1 MGIAAAFA
9 RYLQMMLIMFDATDT
24 VFVSLTA
31 QLVTSFRSALTE
43 DLDIATPPETM
54 RLAGDICRMAKA
66 KGMPP
71 EALLVHLKTA
81 WDDAGLKR
89 GYPHRKDWYDQLVM
103 HCLEEYYKPVPE

>member
-1 MGIAAAFA
+1 
-9 RYLQMMLIMFDATDT
+9 
-24 VFVSLTA
+24 
-31 QLVTSFRSALTE
+31 
-43 DLDIATPPETM
+43 
-54 RLAGDICRMAKA
+54 
-66 KGMPP
+66 MPP